1 MQFCLSL
8 VEQIKT
14 CPNSTFNHLLC
25 FNFPTFQCDAID
37 GIDYES
43 FISEPCI
50 KFHFSNIDEKE
61 MKNVNKRSCRTSKHV
76 EL

>member
-1 MQFCLSL
+1 MNDPLLIPSL
-8 VEQIKT
+8 IMNAMLWHNDEDI
-14 CPNSTFNHLLC
+14 TFE
-25 FNFPTFQCDAID
+25 CDVVD

-61 MKNVNKRSCRTSKHV
+61 MKNVNKRRSTN
-76 EL
+76 E